1 MPKMK
6 TGSNTLLG
14 RMLRRFARFGIIL
27 LSVCIGV
34 VVFVLLELVPGF
46 CHTLLRD
53 YGIVSALAAM
63 YAAYQLFD
71 RLNLIPDDPD
81 KVVTLSLSEP
91 PKDSK
96 K

>member
-1 MPKMK
+1 
-6 TGSNTLLG
+6 
-14 RMLRRFARFGIIL
+14 MLRRFARFGVIL
-27 LSVCIGV
+27 LSVGIGV
-34 VVFVLLELVPGF
+34 VVFLLFELVPGF
-46 CHTLLRD
+46 RNTLFRD

-81 KVVTLSLSEP
+81 KIVTLSLAEL
-91 PKDSK
+91 PKDFK